1 LGREQLDGAED
12 ISVSTGRSI
21 PSLDVVPRVFFE
33 NPFNLGDPHTFAL
46 VTQQPSSSSTDP
58 VTDPSSLSYSLP
70 LLEKLS
76 HYADTIEQHLIQE
89 ISIRST
95 SFFAAL
101 TNLHDLRSSSSEC
114 LDRITRLRA
123 LLKEVDE
130 KGAKRGLEVVRL
142 DVSLRNLGKVRRGLG
157 GVEGVVEMTKV
168 ARGLVGDGRWGE
180 ALEVIEEMDGLWSG
194 ADGDAKMPEV
204 GPRDPS
210 HSTLSPTPESPPPED
225 TPPPAPTAF
234 TPGRPPITIPLSSL
248 KAFSNLPTHLRTL
261 TMEIASSLTTELVD
275 VLRVDLVE
283 RIGLGL
289 DSDQP
294 QPEGE
299 APENGRASIDLTLRD
314 RLKPLLQGLSRTKG
328 MRDATGSWR
337 EVVLGEIRGTIK
349 RVYVITLCCECID
362 VDIFLQHIPL
372 FEIEDEDPK
381 GTTKR

>member
-1 LGREQLDGAED
+1 LPRVRRKDFDSYLRAVTPEWERFEQLGREQLDAAED
-12 ISVSTGRSI
+12 VSLPVMGRPI
-21 PSLDVVPRVFFE
+21 PSLDVVPRVYFD

-46 VTQQPSSSSTDP
+46 VTQQPLDSSDSDS
-58 VTDPSSLSYSLP
+58 TDPSSLSYSLP

-89 ISIRST
+89 ISLRST

-114 LDRITRLRA
+114 LDRITKLRA
-123 LLKEVDE
+123 LLNEVDE

-142 DVSLRNLGKVRRGLG
+142 DARLRNLGKVRRGVG
-157 GVEGVVEMTKV
+157 GVEGVVEMTRV

-194 ADGDAKMPEV
+194 DAKIPEV
-204 GPRDPS
+204 ERRDRPQ
-210 HSTLSPTPESPPPED
+210 STLSSTPESPPPED
-225 TPPPAPTAF
+225 PPSAPITTS
-234 TPGRPPITIPLSSL
+234 TPGRPPISIPLSSL

-275 VLRVDLVE
+275 VLRIDLSE
-283 RIGLGL
+283 RVVGL
-289 DSDQP
+289 DSRAEGDGDGVHADIDQ
-294 QPEGE
+294 
-299 APENGRASIDLTLRD
+299 TLRD

-337 EVVLGEIRGTIK
+337 EVVLGEVRGTIK
-349 RVYVITLCCECID
+349 RVCLCHGCC
-362 VDIFLQHIPL
+362 V
-372 FEIEDEDPK
+372 
-381 GTTKR
+381 GC

>member
-1 LGREQLDGAED
+1 MPRVRRKDFDSYLRAVTPEWERFEQLGREQLDAAED
-12 ISVSTGRSI
+12 VSVPVMGRPI
-21 PSLDVVPRVFFE
+21 PSLDVVPRVYFD

-46 VTQQPSSSSTDP
+46 VTQQPPDSSDSDS
-58 VTDPSSLSYSLP
+58 TDPSSLSYSLP

-89 ISIRST
+89 ISLRST

-114 LDRITRLRA
+114 LDRITKLRA
-123 LLKEVDE
+123 LLNEVDE

-142 DVSLRNLGKVRRGLG
+142 DARLRNLGKVRRGVG
-157 GVEGVVEMTKV
+157 GVEGVVEMTRV

-194 ADGDAKMPEV
+194 DAKIPEV
-204 GPRDPS
+204 RRDRPQ
-210 HSTLSPTPESPPPED
+210 STLSSTPESPPPED
-225 TPPPAPTAF
+225 TPPSAPIT
-234 TPGRPPITIPLSSL
+234 TQSRPPISIPLSSL

-275 VLRVDLVE
+275 VLRIDLSE
-283 RIGLGL
+283 RVVGL
-289 DSDQP
+289 DSRAEGDGDGVHADIDQ
-294 QPEGE
+294 
-299 APENGRASIDLTLRD
+299 TLRD

-337 EVVLGEIRGTIK
+337 EVVLGEVRGTIK
-349 RVYVITLCCECID
+349 RVCFMPWML
-362 VDIFLQHIPL
+362 
-372 FEIEDEDPK
+372 
-381 GTTKR
+381 

>member
-1 LGREQLDGAED
+1 VGRA
-12 ISVSTGRSI
+12 I

-46 VTQQPSSSSTDP
+46 VTQQPSDSDSDSP
-58 VTDPSSLSYSLP
+58 STDPSSLSYSLP

-76 HYADTIEQHLIQE
+76 HYADTIEQHLVQE
-89 ISIRST
+89 ISLRST

-114 LDRITRLRA
+114 LDMITKLRA

-142 DVSLRNLGKVRRGLG
+142 DVRLRNLGKVRGG
-157 GVEGVVEMTKV
+157 VEGVEGVVEMTRV

-194 ADGDAKMPEV
+194 GNGDAKMPED
-204 GPRDPS
+204 RS
-210 HSTLSPTPESPPPED
+210 HSILSPTPESPPPED
-225 TPPPAPTAF
+225 ASPPAP
-234 TPGRPPITIPLSSL
+234 TPGRPPISIPLSSL

-283 RIGLGL
+283 RIGL
-289 DSDQP
+289 DSGQQP
-294 QPEGE
+294 RPEGE
-299 APENGRASIDLTLRD
+299 TVENGHADIDQTLKD

-328 MRDATGSWR
+328 MRDAAGSWR
-337 EVVLGEIRGTIK
+337 EVVLGEVRGTIK
-349 RVYVITLCCECID
+349 RVMLFPLYCKGVD
-362 VDIFLQHIPL
+362 VDVLFLQHIPL
-372 FEIEDEDPK
+372 FEIDDEDPR
-381 GTTKR
+381 GTNKR